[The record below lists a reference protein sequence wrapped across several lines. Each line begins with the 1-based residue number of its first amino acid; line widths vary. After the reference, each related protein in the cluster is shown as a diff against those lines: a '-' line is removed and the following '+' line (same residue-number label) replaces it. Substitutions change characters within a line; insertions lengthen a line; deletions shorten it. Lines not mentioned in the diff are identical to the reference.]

1 MNLNL
6 IHYYIL
12 LLKMKYLVIV
22 ESPSKCK
29 KIEKYLNDN
38 DDLNIYEVVATM
50 GHINE
55 LKSLENIDIKDICT
69 LIHNKLKTNNKIPFV
84 IT

>member
-1 MNLNL
+1 MR
-6 IHYYIL
+6 
-12 LLKMKYLVIV
+12 YLVIV

-55 LKSLENIDIKDICT
+55 LKSLENIDVKNNFICKYDLIEAKKKNTDAIKKKI
-69 LIHNKLKTNNKIPFV
+69 KTV
-84 IT
+84 D